1 MFDIFNQHLA
11 VVATVISLAI
21 LVMLYF
27 ALKPK
32 VDFWWLNFWYGLPF
46 IGKSARLSKDTTR
59 NARNKE
65 WTNAERTL
73 CEDYK
78 RHIHFITEAELDNRI
93 VYLAKAND
101 LGRTPTPLWL
111 VIVLALLV
119 IAEGLGFSYLLG
131 SWMAME
137 GSEDTRN
144 LLMVA
149 IVLVL
154 CVILIFVTHS
164 AGHQLYRTNLIRA
177 SEKEWR
183 DAGQPAPFKSRT
195 VMLKDDQLIDDAQPE
210 YTQLVNRVGTSG
222 SYFMVVVAVAIIVVI
237 AVTSTWMRVKHL
249 ENEQTQETLQSG
261 VSSATGN
268 PFSGGALALPRE
280 VTAPQA
286 EADSKGV
293 ADRNEAHATE
303 GLAAF
308 IMLGFIFVVTQVVG
322 IAAGFKWGF
331 AGKES
336 RAAYTSTRGFSTY
349 DDYQAKYA
357 PVIQVAQSR
366 LQTLQQQLA
375 RQNGNQSL
383 DLRKGFDDYLGE
395 TRVSHPGPAGA
406 GAHAATQDTAV
417 SAAAAPVAAAYVAPA
432 QATPTVPAA
441 APVAAL
447 ATVSVT
453 VEQAFAR
460 FAELKSDQAAAKA
473 YVSSLPLEVREPLI
487 VAIKEKKAR
496 DAAEEAQRERVRNE
510 DQLNELF

>member
-1 MFDIFNQHLA
+1 MFDAFNQHMD

-21 LVMLYF
+21 LVALYF
-27 ALKPK
+27 ALKPR
-32 VDFWWLNFWYGLPF
+32 VDFWWLNFWYALPF
-46 IGKSARLSKDTTR
+46 VGKSIRLSKDSTR
-59 NARNKE
+59 NAKNKE

-78 RHIHFITEAELDNRI
+78 QHIHFITEPELNNRLD
-93 VYLAKAND
+93 YLAKAND
-101 LGRTPTPLWL
+101 LGRTPTPVWL
-111 VIVLALLV
+111 LAVLALLV

-137 GSEDTRN
+137 GSEDTRT

-183 DAGQPAPFKSRT
+183 DAGQPGPLRSQT
-195 VMLKDDQLIDDAQPE
+195 MMLKDDQKMDSDQPE

-222 SYFMVVVAVAIIVVI
+222 SYFMVIVAIAIIVVI

-249 ENEQTQETLQSG
+249 ENEQTQETMQSG
-261 VSSATGN
+261 ATAASGN
-268 PFSGGALALPRE
+268 PFASGLALPKE
-280 VTAPQA
+280 VTEPQN
-286 EADSKGV
+286 EADQKGI
-293 ADRNEAHATE
+293 ADRNDAKATE
-303 GLAAF
+303 GMAAF

-336 RAAYTSTRGFSTY
+336 KAAYASTRGFSTY
-349 DDYQAKYA
+349 EDYQAQYA
-357 PVIQVAQSR
+357 PVIQVAQSK

-375 RQNGNQSL
+375 RQGGNQSL
-383 DLRKGFDDYLGE
+383 NLRKSFDDYLSESRGF
-395 TRVSHPGPAGA
+395 VMGA
-406 GAHAATQDTAV
+406 G
-417 SAAAAPVAAAYVAPA
+417 SAAAAPT
-432 QATPTVPAA
+432 QATSLVEP
-441 APVAAL
+441 
-447 ATVSVT
+447 SVT
-453 VEQAFAR
+453 VDQALAR
-460 FAELKSDQAAAKA
+460 FEQLKSDQAAAKA
-473 YVSSLPLEVREPLI
+473 YISGLPLAVREPLI

-496 DAAEEAQRERVRNE
+496 EAEEQAQRERARNE
-510 DQLNELF
+510 DELNELF